1 MTLFRTTALGNAP
14 DSDTAAG
21 TGTDTDAGSAKRT
34 DADMGPSGTQQ
45 PERSGRVRR
54 RALWPL
60 PTLVLAG
67 LAAVVTAT
75 LRLVAVDRSG
85 DVFVDEL
92 IYTELG
98 RSAGAGG
105 FPRTEEGLFFLHP
118 PGFFYLQAGWTRLFG
133 SDGDVLAQVIDVR
146 VLNALLAG
154 VTAALLVLLVARVR
168 SRGAGV
174 VAALVFAVDQYCV
187 LQNDRALLETETM
200 VWVLAGYLVLLPLA
214 RDDPPGRP
222 RARAVVA
229 GLLFGLAILTKD
241 HSALI
246 TLLPLLAALALNWG
260 PPRRFVR
267 LTLATAVVPYAVYL
281 GLVTVFGHLDDF
293 WYAKTIGLQRLLGIV
308 QETGFNAPGSPSLMG
323 RLTAQ
328 LPEYAPTYALLALT
342 PLALYL
348 LLRRKDRVHRLLA
361 LFHASAIVTLVY
373 AFALGT
379 LEEQA
384 LYLLFV
390 PNLVALAVTLPLPAR
405 HGMSLR
411 AGVAAGLSAAFLA
424 CAIVGPA
431 AAYAKERGRADDGFI
446 RLRAYVTEHL
456 PPGTSIATVD
466 GGTSMGVSHYALNDR
481 YRLDHWV
488 SEQDRA
494 DERVEYLIV
503 PWKVIEQG
511 YGNTSEA
518 EVRWLTERGRLLF
531 SFEGEMYGTLALY
544 RIPLPD
550 AARPAPGEAGP

>member
-1 MTLFRTTALGNAP
+1 MSTSRTTAP
-14 DSDTAAG
+14 
-21 TGTDTDAGSAKRT
+21 
-34 DADMGPSGTQQ
+34 PQQ
-45 PERSGRVRR
+45 PPDPGPRRTQRRPEKSGRARR
-54 RALWPL
+54 SV
-60 PTLVLAG
+60 PTIVLAV
-67 LAAVVTAT
+67 LAAAVTTT

-133 SDGDVLAQVIDVR
+133 TDGGDVLTQVHDVR

-168 SRGAGV
+168 SRAAGLI
-174 VAALVFAVDQYCV
+174 AGLVFAVDQFCIR
-187 LQNDRALLETETM
+187 QNDRALLETETM
-200 VWVLAGYLVLLPLA
+200 VWVLAGYLVLIPLA
-214 RDDPPGRP
+214 RDEPPRRP
-222 RARAVVA
+222 RTRAVVA

-246 TLLPLLAALALNWG
+246 TVLPLLFALGLNWG
-260 PPRRFVR
+260 PPRRFVA
-267 LTLATAVVPYAVYL
+267 LTLVTAVVPYTVYL
-281 GLVTVFGHLDDF
+281 CLVRAFGHFDDF

-308 QETGFNAPGSPSLMG
+308 QETGFNAPGAPSLMG

-328 LPEYAPTYALLALT
+328 LPDYAPTYTMLLLT
-342 PLALYL
+342 PLALFL

-361 LFHASAIVTLVY
+361 LFHASAIVTLLY
-373 AFALGT
+373 AFGLGT

-390 PNLVALAVTLPLPAR
+390 PNLVALAVTLPLPTR
-405 HGMSLR
+405 HGMSRR
-411 AGVAAGLSAAFLA
+411 AAVAAGLSVAFLA
-424 CAIVGPA
+424 CAVLGPA
-431 AAYAKERGRADDGFI
+431 AVYAKERGRADDGFVQ
-446 RLRAYVTEHL
+446 LRAYVTEHL
-456 PPGTSIATVD
+456 PRGTTIATVD
-466 GGTSMGVSHYALNDR
+466 GGTSRGVSHYALNDL
-481 YRLDHWV
+481 YRLDNWV
-488 SEQDRA
+488 SEEARA
-494 DERVEYLIV
+494 YERVQYLIV
-503 PWKVIEQG
+503 PWRVIEQG
-511 YGNTSEA
+511 YGDTSLA
-518 EVRWLTERGRLLF
+518 EVERLTERGQLLF

-550 AARPAPGEAGP
+550 GARPAPEGIGR

>member
-1 MTLFRTTALGNAP
+1 M
-14 DSDTAAG
+14 
-21 TGTDTDAGSAKRT
+21 
-34 DADMGPSGTQQ
+34 
-45 PERSGRVRR
+45 
-54 RALWPL
+54 
-60 PTLVLAG
+60 PTLALAA

-133 SDGDVLAQVIDVR
+133 TDGGDVLTQVHDVR

-168 SRGAGV
+168 SRGAGLI
-174 VAALVFAVDQYCV
+174 AGLVFAVDQFCIR
-187 LQNDRALLETETM
+187 QNDRALLETETM
-200 VWVLAGYLVLLPLA
+200 IWVLAGYLVLIPLA
-214 RDDPPGRP
+214 RDAPPLRP
-222 RARAVVA
+222 RARAVAA

-246 TLLPLLAALALNWG
+246 TLLPLLVAFAVNWG
-260 PPRRFVR
+260 PPRRFTA
-267 LTLATAVVPYAVYL
+267 LTLATAVVPYTVYL
-281 GLVTVFGHLDDF
+281 TLVRAFGHFDDF
-293 WYAKTIGLQRLLGIV
+293 WYAKTNGLQRLLGIE
-308 QETGFNAPGSPSLMG
+308 QETGFNAPGAPSLMG

-328 LPEYAPTYALLALT
+328 LPEYAPTYAMLLLT

-348 LLRRKDRVHRLLA
+348 LLRRKDGVHRLLA
-361 LFHASAIVTLVY
+361 LFHASAVLTLLY

-405 HGMSLR
+405 HAVTRR
-411 AGVAAGLSAAFLA
+411 AAVAAGLSAAFLA
-424 CAIVGPA
+424 CAVLGPA
-431 AAYAKERGRADDGFI
+431 AVYAKDRGRADDGFVQ
-446 RLRAYVTEHL
+446 LRAYVTQHL
-456 PPGTSIATVD
+456 PRGTTIATVD
-466 GGTSMGVSHYALNDR
+466 GGTSRGVSHYALNDL

-488 SEQDRA
+488 SEEERA
-494 DERVEYLIV
+494 YERVQYVIV

-511 YGNTSEA
+511 YGNTSLA
-518 EVRWLTERGRLLF
+518 EVERLTERGQLLF

-550 AARPAPGEAGP
+550 GARPAPEGIGR